1 MAKLNEYLGSIVSSI
16 TNARAMSDIQSVKVA
31 EEYAKHYLLQHFSVP
46 RLRIENVEITI
57 PIALDSVVER
67 TVTEYEPIDNRK
79 FNALAYREVMSSI
92 GLTSL
97 PNEFSLQLRSEIAKL
112 SQLMEQDIGIQRT
125 IEPLKTFSMKVANIT
140 DKIFPKVALGIKS
153 EVKEIDVELL
163 KKNLEKI
170 MAKEIKVK
178 TTSTV
183 IESVNVTYESDK
195 LREKKVEC
203 LTYIKL
209 KISEDGMEWHS
220 MENDK
225 GNVESRLLP
234 E

>member
-31 EEYAKHYLLQHFSVP
+31 EEYAKHHLLQHFSVP
-46 RLRIENVEITI
+46 RLRIDNVEITI
-57 PIALDSVVER
+57 PVALDSVDER

-79 FNALAYREVMSSI
+79 FNALAYREVMSTM

-97 PNEFSLQLRSEIAKL
+97 PNEFSLQLRSEIAKM
-112 SQLMEQDIGIQRT
+112 SQLMEQDISIQRT
-125 IEPLKTFSMKVANIT
+125 LEPLKTFSIKVTAITENIYP
-140 DKIFPKVALGIKS
+140 KIALSTKS
-153 EVKEIDVELL
+153 SVKEIDVELL

-178 TTSTV
+178 SSTTV
-183 IESVNVTYESDK
+183 IDSVNVTYQSDK
-195 LREKKVEC
+195 LREKKAEC

-209 KISEDGMEWHS
+209 KISEEGMEWHS
-220 MENDK
+220 MENAK
-225 GNVESRLLP
+225 GSVESQLLP